1 MSING
6 HHLSRRPDKH
16 LDLNKASSLRFSH
29 ALYTTKTRQSTNFIS
44 KFGVSRQLV
53 WVREWS
59 VRLMEPWVAASVCIT
74 HGRHMIIYHCFYWA
88 RRGPL
93 EACVKTV
100 FSFSPLTLSLLFL
113 SSLSFILLKDC
124 QIRKCRNDRPVVA
137 LLLFVS
143 AMTACR
149 PGSVGRWVS
158 CLQIRKPD

>member
-1 MSING
+1 MKCQTDGALSCCFSL
-6 HHLSRRPDKH
+6 HHTWKTHDH
-16 LDLNKASSLRFSH
+16 ISLLLLGP
-29 ALYTTKTRQSTNFIS
+29 A
-44 KFGVSRQLV
+44 
-53 WVREWS
+53 
-59 VRLMEPWVAASVCIT
+59 
-74 HGRHMIIYHCFYWA
+74 
-88 RRGPL
+88 RGPL

-149 PGSVGRWVS
+149 PALLAGG
-158 CLQIRKPD
+158 